1 MEAAMGF
8 VNSISLIGGWFPA
21 VVWICGV
28 VGLLVL
34 ILPRNQSRWL
44 LKVLTLA
51 VVAILVTLLGHWL
64 LVWVFYLLP
73 EPMPGIVITWGCMGV
88 FAVLLGVFGM
98 RGLETW
104 RRLATPLAVVA
115 VVLLSAVQVNAY
127 FGQYIN
133 IGSFYDADT
142 SGLPTLS
149 QQDMRTPRELAH
161 EIASKLPASE
171 GWRPPAD
178 MPAGGKLFENGIPGT
193 VSGFS
198 ARNAVI
204 YLPPAYLVAKRPQ
217 LPVMV
222 MVAGQPGSP
231 QRWLDSGN
239 LERIMN
245 KFAHGHHGLAPV
257 VVVVDPNGSENGNT
271 MCMDSQIAM
280 AGTYLAVDVP
290 TWVKENLDVQTDT
303 SRWAF
308 GGFSFGGT
316 CAIQLGTEQPDIY
329 PNILDLSGQLEPA
342 LAANRSVTIQR
353 SFGGNAA
360 AFNAKTP
367 LALLS
372 RNKYHKSFA
381 YMSVG
386 SDDQHYGPEMST
398 LSAAAKASGMTVVVA
413 SVAGMG
419 HSWKAAKVGLAD
431 GLNALAQRMGLSP

>member
-1 MEAAMGF
+1 MGF
-8 VNSISLIGGWFPA
+8 VDSISLIGGWFPA
-21 VVWICGV
+21 LVWITGAA
-28 VGLLVL
+28 GLLVL
-34 ILPRNQSRWL
+34 ILPRKQSKWL
-44 LKVLTLA
+44 LKVLALA
-51 VVAILVTLLGHWL
+51 VGAILVTLLGHWL
-64 LVWVFYLLP
+64 LVWVFYVLP
-73 EPMPGIVITWGCMGV
+73 EPMPGAVIAWGCVGV

-98 RGLETW
+98 RGLDAGRT
-104 RRLATPLAVVA
+104 LATPVAMAA

-127 FGQYIN
+127 FGQYPS
-133 IGSFYDADT
+133 IGSIYEADT
-142 SGLPTLS
+142 LGLPTLS
-149 QQDMRTPRELAH
+149 QQDMRTPKELAH
-161 EIASKLPASE
+161 ETASKLPASE

-178 MPAGGKLFENGIPGT
+178 MPASGKLFESGIPGT

-204 YLPPAYLVAKRPQ
+204 YLPPSYLVAKRPQ

-222 MVAGQPGSP
+222 MVAGQPGGP

-271 MCMDSQIAM
+271 MCMDSDIAR

-290 TWVKENLDVQTDT
+290 TWIKSNLDVQSDT

-308 GGFSFGGT
+308 GGFSYGGT

-342 LAANRSVTIQR
+342 LTANRAVTIQR
-353 SFGGNAA
+353 SFGGNVD
-360 AFNAKTP
+360 AFNSKTP

-372 RNKYHKSFA
+372 RNKYHQSFA
-381 YMSVG
+381 YLSVG
-386 SDDQHYGPEMST
+386 SDDHHYEPEMST
-398 LSAAAKASGMTVVVA
+398 LSAAAKASGMTVVEA
-413 SVAGMG
+413 TVAGMG
-419 HSWKAAKVGLAD
+419 HSWKAARIGLAD
-431 GLNALAQRMGLSP
+431 GLDALAQRMGLSQ